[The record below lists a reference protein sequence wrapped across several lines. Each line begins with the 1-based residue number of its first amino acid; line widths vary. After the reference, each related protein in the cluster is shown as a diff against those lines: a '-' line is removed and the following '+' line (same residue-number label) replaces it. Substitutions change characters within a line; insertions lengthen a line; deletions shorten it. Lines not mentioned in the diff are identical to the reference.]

1 MNEIDKVWLR
11 DEFERRE
18 NKEYVS
24 KVIVSEAFIKFYM
37 DTFNVSKMEA
47 QIMINKTPFH
57 KRDRLKDME
66 LSDKSESDDSE

>member
-11 DEFERRE
+11 DEYELRE

-37 DTFNVSKMEA
+37 DTFNVSKQEA
-47 QIMINKTPFH
+47 QIILLETPFH
-57 KRDRLKDME
+57 KQDRLKDME
-66 LSDKSESDDSE
+66 LSEKGE